1 MKFKIIDHIDH
12 NDCSIMAILK
22 LLIISKTFLLHLNDG
37 NMQIIKTVCEFIQKT
52 SSSKK
57 LIVIRDQ
64 FSKIWRC
71 IVPLKKVRTILNYY
85 LTRRLKLERYSK
97 MSFCMSIFM
106 YCKCKRSYCYYV
118 SFFSITIEIVSSDTE
133 MCRFCF

>member
-22 LLIISKTFLLHLNDG
+22 LLIISKTFLLHLNDS
-37 NMQIIKTVCEFIQKT
+37 NMQIIKTVCELIQKT

-64 FSKIWRC
+64 FSKIWKC
-71 IVPLKKVRTILNYY
+71 IVPLKK
-85 LTRRLKLERYSK
+85 LEQ
-97 MSFCMSIFM
+97 F
-106 YCKCKRSYCYYV
+106 
-118 SFFSITIEIVSSDTE
+118 
-133 MCRFCF
+133 